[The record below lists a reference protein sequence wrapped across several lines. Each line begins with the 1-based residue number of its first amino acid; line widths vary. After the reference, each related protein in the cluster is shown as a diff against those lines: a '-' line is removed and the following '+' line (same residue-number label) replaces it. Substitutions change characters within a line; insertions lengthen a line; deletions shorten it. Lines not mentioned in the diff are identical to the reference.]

1 MPSAFGP
8 SGSEGIEL
16 MSKLSG
22 WLLLVDIALDEDSP
36 REDLE
41 ERVAMELANLAV
53 LEVLDGARMVE
64 VAV

>member
-1 MPSAFGP
+1 
-8 SGSEGIEL
+8 